1 MLMGYGGACEVLQLR
16 LYRGDLR
23 QWIAATTVFA
33 LAVHLV
39 LSAVVV
45 GHFAASKA
53 AAASAPFV
61 ICHGTGQ
68 DSPADPDGSQDL
80 PGDQSHCVLCSLT
93 SDACG
98 IIAPIIA
105 IEIFASSA
113 LLQRAILRDSQVVH
127 FDSLASEYP
136 RGPPTHAHVVG

>member
-1 MLMGYGGACEVLQLR
+1 MREPYRYWPTLR
-16 LYRGDLR
+16 R
-23 QWIAATTVFA
+23 WIAATTGFA

-53 AAASAPFV
+53 AAASDQFV

-68 DSPADPDGSQDL
+68 DSPADPDGSQEL
-80 PGDQSHCVLCSLT
+80 PGDQSHCILCTLS
-93 SDACG
+93 SDACA
-98 IIAPIIA
+98 IIAPVTA

-113 LLQRAILRDSQVVH
+113 PLQRAILRDSQVVH

-136 RGPPTHAHVVG
+136 RGPPTRAHVVG